1 MATVICLEGE
11 KGTGKSSFPLTIP
24 GKLAIID
31 LEFGAD
37 RATKRLGGDVKVES
51 EGEWTVIRHKKYT
64 IFRIEPNIEKM
75 FLVKGDLVSGQMEKW
90 QMISNKFIDLIRD
103 SEHSTISFDTHK
115 ECWIIN
121 HRAELQRMQ
130 QEAINAQR
138 GIPGFDKYTVEQLIK
153 AAGDSFRKNLMPWE
167 YSTPNSQMNA
177 MIDMAKATS
186 FDKNLC
192 MVNHVRDIYVTT
204 IQNGQSIAVPSG
216 QKELDGW
223 KQCVDRTDWELYTTV
238 TPPVIDNVTKLV
250 TTTTKFHAQIRKSPV
265 GANIV
270 GMTID
275 APSWDALEK
284 LAKVFG
290 GNGDSIDS

>member
-24 GKLAIID
+24 GKVAIFD

-37 RATKRLGGDVKVES
+37 RATKRLGGEVKVTK
-51 EGEWTVIRHKKYT
+51 EGEWTVIRHEKYT
-64 IFRIEPNIEKM
+64 ILRLEPSLEKM
-75 FLVKGDLVSGQMEKW
+75 FLVKGDLIQGQMEKW
-90 QMISNKFIDLIRD
+90 QLISSKFIDLIRD

-121 HRAELQRMQ
+121 HKAELERMQ
-130 QEAINAQR
+130 QDVLSSQKAL
-138 GIPGFDKYTVEQLIK
+138 PGFQNYTAIQLIEACGEK
-153 AAGDSFRKNLMPWE
+153 FRKSLMPWE

-177 MIDMAKATS
+177 MIDMAKAVT

-192 MVNHVRDIYVTT
+192 LVNHVRDIYVTA

-216 QKELDGW
+216 QKEVDGW
-223 KQCVDRTDWELYTTV
+223 KQCVDRADWELYTTM
-238 TPPVIDNVTKLV
+238 TPAAIDQVSKQVVAPV
-250 TTTTKFHAQIRKSPV
+250 KFYAQIRKSPL
-265 GANIV
+265 GANLV

-275 APSWDALEK
+275 KPTLASLNK
-284 LAKVFG
+284 LAEVFSG
-290 GNGDSIDS
+290 VGV